1 LSSQISSNP
10 ICITIHHRLSRDID
24 GHQHPLEGQAAAAGA
39 SSQFGCR
46 STHGMLR
53 DMNAFHRFSR
63 VLACAALVLPAACSK
78 HTDAGKAPADANA
91 TPLPL
96 IKALTPAASIATMQL
111 PSGYRLEPVLT
122 EPEIAEPVM
131 VAFDGNGR
139 MYVAEMRTYML
150 DADAKGEQEPFSRVS
165 RHEDTNGDGVFDQ
178 HTVFADKLLL
188 PRIMLPLDDRIIIGE
203 TNTDDLYIYRDTNG
217 DGISDEKSL
226 WHAGG
231 PRGGNMEHQP
241 NGLVWAL
248 DNGIYSTYYDYRLR
262 FGADGKARKEE
273 IPVNGGQW
281 GLTQDDWGK
290 VWFVNAGNET
300 GPVHFQQHIIYG
312 QFSGPDEHIG
322 QYKTV
327 WPIAR
332 VPDTQGGRGQL
343 RPDNTLNH
351 FTATCGQDI
360 FRGDRLPA
368 DLRGNLLF
376 AEPVGRLIRRTLV
389 TVEDGVTRLANAY
402 EQEQGEFIRSTDPLF
417 RPVNMVTAPDG
428 TLYIVDM
435 YRGIIQQGEWTQKGS
450 YLREQIDALKMEM
463 QTGRG
468 RIYRLRHE
476 GFEPGPRPRMLEE
489 SPAQWVQH
497 LSHPNGWWRD
507 TAQKLLVLRR
517 DRSVVPALEKLATGG
532 GADIRPRL
540 HALWTLDG
548 LGALDDALI
557 LGALRSSDPQLR
569 IAGLRLADARL
580 DAKASPRAPLA
591 AAVRAALQDA
601 EPGVAIQAMLS
612 VRRAGFPDAEKIIR
626 ATAEA
631 SKSAGVYAI
640 NEQLWAE
647 SNREDPQL
655 IRVLGVNGL
664 KSYRSGATLYN
675 SLCFSCHGTDGRG
688 TPMPAAQ
695 GRTLAPSLAGS
706 PRVLGDERAAIAI
719 VLHGLQGQ
727 VDGVDYGAPMVPMGS
742 YSDAELANVLTYIRN
757 SFGNRAPAVQPAAVA
772 ARRSADA
779 GRTGYWTME
788 ELAQQIPALAV
799 PRKRFER
806 RAEWK
811 LAANM
816 EARANSPLQGIV
828 DGDPKTGYFTQGW
841 KPFPVEWLTVE
852 LPAKGRILGLEVDSR
867 GEKLQDGKEI
877 GWAPAYSVEV
887 SDDGK
892 AWTMAAPRVVGEPHA
907 RLNFAAPVEA
917 KHLRITI
924 TEKEG
929 WQPWVIREL
938 NLYGEEPQP

>member
-1 LSSQISSNP
+1 
-10 ICITIHHRLSRDID
+10 
-24 GHQHPLEGQAAAAGA
+24 
-39 SSQFGCR
+39 
-46 STHGMLR
+46 
-53 DMNAFHRFSR
+53 
-63 VLACAALVLPAACSK
+63 
-78 HTDAGKAPADANA
+78 
-91 TPLPL
+91 
-96 IKALTPAASIATMQL
+96 MQM
-111 PSGYRLEPVLT
+111 PKGYRLEPVLT
-122 EPEIAEPVM
+122 EPDIAEPVM

-150 DADAKGEQEPFSRVS
+150 DADARDEQKPFSRVS
-165 RHEDTNGDGVFDQ
+165 RHEDTNGDGVYDK
-178 HTVFADKLLL
+178 HTVFADQLLL

-203 TNTDDLYIYRDTNG
+203 TNTDDLYIYRDSNG
-217 DGISDEKSL
+217 DGVSDEKTL
-226 WHAGG
+226 WYAGG

-262 FGADGKARKEE
+262 VGADGKAIKEE

-312 QFSGPDEHIG
+312 QFTAPDEHIG
-322 QYKTV
+322 QYKVV

-332 VPDTQGGRGQL
+332 VPDTQGGPGQL

-376 AEPVGRLIRRTLV
+376 AEPVGRLIRRTLI
-389 TVEDGVTRLANAY
+389 TVDDGITRLANAY
-402 EQEQGEFIRSTDPLF
+402 EKEQGEFIRATDPLF

-435 YRGIIQQGEWTQKGS
+435 YRGIIQQGEWTRKGS

-476 GFEPGPRPRMLEE
+476 SFEPGPQPRMLDET
-489 SPAQWVQH
+489 PAQWVQH

-507 TAQKLLVLRR
+507 TAQKLLVLRH
-517 DRSVVPALEKLATGG
+517 DRSVVPALEKLAIGDS
-532 GADIRPRL
+532 ADPRPRL
-540 HALWTLDG
+540 HALWTLAG
-548 LGALDDALI
+548 LDALDDRLI
-557 LGALRSSDPQLR
+557 LGAIKSADPQLR

-580 DAKASPRAPLA
+580 KGAATRAPLA
-591 AAVRAALQDA
+591 AAVQAALNDA
-601 EPGVAIQAMLS
+601 DPNVTIQAMLS
-612 VRRAGFPDAEKIIR
+612 ARRAGLPDSEKLIR

-631 SKSAGVYAI
+631 SRSAGVYAI
-640 NEQLWAE
+640 NEQLWDEAKQ
-647 SNREDPQL
+647 EDPQL
-655 IRVLGVNGL
+655 IRLLGVNGL

-688 TPMPAAQ
+688 APMPAAE

-706 PRVLGDERAAIAI
+706 PRVIGDERAAILI
-719 VLHGLQGQ
+719 LLHGLQGK

-757 SFGNRAPAVQPAAVA
+757 SFGNRAPAVEPAAVA
-772 ARRSADA
+772 ARRAADGA
-779 GRTGYWTME
+779 RADYWTLD
-788 ELAQQIPALAV
+788 ELTRQVPALGV
-799 PRKRFER
+799 PRHLFKR

-811 LAANM
+811 LAVNM
-816 EARANSPLQGIV
+816 AARNNSPPEAML
-828 DGDPKTGYFTQGW
+828 DGDPKTGYFTQGF

-852 LPAKGRILGLEVDSR
+852 LPARSRIAGIELDSR
-867 GEKLQDGKEI
+867 GEKDREGNDM
-877 GWAPAYSVEV
+877 GWAPVYSVEV

-892 AWTMAAPRVVGEPHA
+892 TWTYVAPRVVGEPHA
-907 RLNFAAPVEA
+907 RLNFAAPVDA

-929 WQPWVIREL
+929 WQPWVIKEL
-938 NLYGEEPQP
+938 NLYGDER